1 MTYQKMLAVLA
12 QCELTMV
19 KSVQVHR
26 MNVREQENYT
36 KLNSEIGNRVCLVS
50 IFATQYITHCKL

>member
-1 MTYQKMLAVLA
+1 MMLLLSYVIIRSYMTYQKMLAVVA

-36 KLNSEIGNRVCLVS
+36 KLNSEIGN
-50 IFATQYITHCKL
+50 